1 MTKPDPLNCEVDQ
14 CQYQTPENLNTLELQ
29 IRHLELHFKCVH
41 ETSRNN
47 TNANATTNDASTRPD
62 KLPRPSLE
70 EGISEADWVLGS
82 RKLHDIKISFGKYT
96 PALHIEVLGC
106 SI

>member
-14 CQYQTPENLNTLELQ
+14 CQYKTPENLNTLDLQ
-29 IRHLELHFKCVH
+29 IRHLELHFKSVH

-47 TNANATTNDASTRPD
+47 ANANATSNDASTRPD

-70 EGISEADWVLGS
+70 EGISEADWVWFEEQWKRYKRSTGLKGDNIVDH
-82 RKLHDIKISFGKYT
+82 L
-96 PALHIEVLGC
+96 
-106 SI
+106 

>member
-29 IRHLELHFKCVH
+29 IRHLELNFKCVH

-70 EGISEADWVLGS
+70 EGISEADWVWFEEQWKCYKRSTGLKGDNIVDH
-82 RKLHDIKISFGKYT
+82 L
-96 PALHIEVLGC
+96 
-106 SI
+106 